1 MAEPEPPGEEDGA
14 EPSGFAEERF
24 LEALSGWAA
33 GQRVAGAA
41 SGRARLRALTEAAA
55 GSATLAGILVDL
67 AERQAEVAVVCAGP
81 APGDPP
87 ARGAA
92 GSGRLTGR
100 LVGVGRDF
108 VVVEQRDR
116 PPVVVRTGALCSVW
130 PLPGTGGGGDG
141 AGGWFA
147 GPGRGDVGSGISLP
161 GGDRTAP
168 LALSLDSVLAELA
181 AERAPVAVGTPAG
194 RIEGELVAVGRD
206 VVTLRAPGP
215 ARRLVHVPAGS
226 LQWCELR

>member
-14 EPSGFAEERF
+14 EQSGFAEERF

-41 SGRARLRALTEAAA
+41 SGRARLRALTDAAA

-67 AERQAEVAVVCAGP
+67 AEQRAEVAVVCAGP

-87 ARGAA
+87 GRGAA

-108 VVVEQRDR
+108 VVMEPRDR

-130 PLPGTGGGGDG
+130 PLPGGDG
-141 AGGWFA
+141 AGDGDRPA
-147 GPGRGDVGSGISLP
+147 GPPRGGTGSGISLP
-161 GGDRTAP
+161 GGARPAP
-168 LALSLDSVLAELA
+168 LALSLEAVLAELA
-181 AERAPVAVGTPAG
+181 EERAPVAVGTLAG
-194 RIEGELVAVGRD
+194 RVEGDLVAVGRD